1 MATRFDEIMA
11 FHPANRTVFDE
22 MRNNRNQLLPFV
34 GAGLTAPVYKGWNDA
49 LRELGKLLGDAEA
62 EAELERLLRAG
73 KPLEAAGFLEKQR
86 GGNNLLRDFIGY
98 FSLEKYRNMP
108 EAGRKGMA
116 VQLLPLLFPCPVLT
130 TNFDEVLE
138 QVYLLRNGRNL
149 PVLSPTSGNL
159 RTQATQLRQS
169 PCLFK
174 LHGSVSDTLA
184 DFDTLVFTPAQYDR
198 HYAPGSPVRKALADF
213 LNRRSLLFLGCGLEK
228 DRTVDVL
235 RDCAAPGS
243 VHFAIL
249 DCEAERK
256 NERLRELDRLNIR
269 AIVYPKGEYDAV
281 RVILEQLLQETD
293 PEAYRRLP
301 LRLSELSAPPENVF
315 HYKSRMS
322 AFSGR
327 ETELQALLDFVTT
340 DPGLPFRWWAL
351 TGPGGSGKSRLALEL
366 RDRVAERGGWD
377 CHVLTQTDYDDLS
390 RALDNR
396 PRCTLLVA
404 DYVQAHAREL
414 GRAMQGLLDQPRS
427 APLRLLL
434 VERSGKAPDADLA
447 GFDWVAQLYED
458 VHDKSKLKRRCYRD
472 SFLEL
477 DPLADAPLKAV
488 MRSFAEKQ
496 REQGKAH
503 ALPGEADCQ
512 MLLDKLDE
520 IDPGLRRPLYA
531 LFLTDAWMD
540 GQDVTHWDR
549 ERAMDE
555 ILDRE
560 ARLLDERIRQV
571 AGQSR
576 ANRALLAACLDLQRF
591 ATARTGSAE
600 PGELPSR
607 CPAQYKLIAQAA
619 EWAGLEAPAD
629 FLQSVGLADA
639 ARLRPLEPDLL
650 GGYFVLRWLL
660 AERNADKRLDFLRRV
675 WKQMFP
681 AVVFF
686 DRLRSDHGHLL
697 NERPE
702 AWLRVLPSP
711 EELELPED
719 AASALWYVGLT
730 VNVIAECSHAET
742 CRKLADR
749 LEALHGDY
757 PGHAEIA
764 LTFARG
770 LVNLSARQGEAEAA
784 GTVDRLEALHGDYPE
799 QAEIALE
806 FAKGLVNLISKQN
819 AAEAAGTLSRL
830 KALHRAFR
838 GQAEIALAFAM
849 GLFNLSNKQDAAEAA
864 GMVDRREALHG
875 DYPKDA
881 EIALRFAKGLV
892 NLSCEQDAAEAAGT
906 VKRLKALHGAFP
918 GQAEIALAF
927 AMGLVNLS
935 AKQDAAEAAGTVK
948 RLEDDLYKKNS
959 KDPEIALEFAK
970 GLAILFAEYLKERN
984 QKKAAATLGRLEI
997 LHQQHPDNAEI
1008 AQHIA
1013 ELYALLE
1020 KLRARLS

>member
-62 EAELERLLRAG
+62 EAELERLLQAG

-108 EAGRKGMA
+108 EAGRKRMA

-198 HYAPGSPVRKALADF
+198 HYAPGSPVRQALADF

-256 NERLRELDRLNIR
+256 NERLRELDKLHIR
-269 AIVYPKGEYDAV
+269 VIVYPKGEYDAV

-293 PEAYRRLP
+293 PEAYPRLP

-327 ETELQALLDFVTT
+327 EPELQALLDFVTT
-340 DPGLPFRWWAL
+340 DPGLPFRWWAV

-366 RDRVAERGGWD
+366 RDRVAELEGWD

-390 RALDNR
+390 RALENR

-414 GRAMQGLLDQPRS
+414 GRAMQRLLDQPRS

-458 VHDKSKLKRRCYRD
+458 VHDKSKLKR
-472 SFLEL
+472 
-477 DPLADAPLKAV
+477 PLSPGQLFGAEPTGRRAAEGGDAL
-488 MRSFAEKQ
+488 
-496 REQGKAH
+496 
-503 ALPGEADCQ
+503 
-512 MLLDKLDE
+512 
-520 IDPGLRRPLYA
+520 LRRKAAGTGQGPRPAGGSGLP
-531 LFLTDAWMD
+531 DA
-540 GQDVTHWDR
+540 
-549 ERAMDE
+549 
-555 ILDRE
+555 
-560 ARLLDERIRQV
+560 
-571 AGQSR
+571 AGQ
-576 ANRALLAACLDLQRF
+576 A
-591 ATARTGSAE
+591 GSDR
-600 PGELPSR
+600 PRPPPS
-607 CPAQYKLIAQAA
+607 P
-619 EWAGLEAPAD
+619 
-629 FLQSVGLADA
+629 
-639 ARLRPLEPDLL
+639 LRPLSH
-650 GGYFVLRWLL
+650 R
-660 AERNADKRLDFLRRV
+660 RLDGRAGRDPLE
-675 WKQMFP
+675 P
-681 AVVFF
+681 GAG
-686 DRLRSDHGHLL
+686 HG
-697 NERPE
+697 RD
-702 AWLRVLPSP
+702 S
-711 EELELPED
+711 
-719 AASALWYVGLT
+719 G
-730 VNVIAECSHAET
+730 
-742 CRKLADR
+742 
-749 LEALHGDY
+749 
-757 PGHAEIA
+757 PGGR
-764 LTFARG
+764 T
-770 LVNLSARQGEAEAA
+770 
-784 GTVDRLEALHGDYPE
+784 
-799 QAEIALE
+799 
-806 FAKGLVNLISKQN
+806 
-819 AAEAAGTLSRL
+819 
-830 KALHRAFR
+830 
-838 GQAEIALAFAM
+838 
-849 GLFNLSNKQDAAEAA
+849 
-864 GMVDRREALHG
+864 
-875 DYPKDA
+875 
-881 EIALRFAKGLV
+881 
-892 NLSCEQDAAEAAGT
+892 
-906 VKRLKALHGAFP
+906 P
-918 GQAEIALAF
+918 G
-927 AMGLVNLS
+927 
-935 AKQDAAEAAGTVK
+935 
-948 RLEDDLYKKNS
+948 
-959 KDPEIALEFAK
+959 
-970 GLAILFAEYLKERN
+970 
-984 QKKAAATLGRLEI
+984 
-997 LHQQHPDNAEI
+997 
-1008 AQHIA
+1008 
-1013 ELYALLE
+1013 
-1020 KLRARLS
+1020 

>member
-62 EAELERLLRAG
+62 EAELDRLLRAG
-73 KPLEAAGFLEKQR
+73 KPLESAGFLEKQR

-108 EAGRKGMA
+108 EAGRKRMA

-149 PVLSPTSGNL
+149 PILSPTSGNL

-184 DFDTLVFTPAQYDR
+184 DFDTLVFTPTQYDR
-198 HYAPGSPVRKALADF
+198 HYAPGSPVRQALADF

-249 DCEAERK
+249 DCEAARK
-256 NERLRELDRLNIR
+256 NERLRELDRLHIR
-269 AIVYPKGEYDAV
+269 AIVYPKGAYDAV

-293 PEAYRRLP
+293 PEAYPRLP

-327 ETELQALLDFVTT
+327 ETELQDLLDFVTT

-366 RDRVAERGGWD
+366 RERVAELEGWD

-390 RALDNR
+390 RALENR
-396 PRCTLLVA
+396 PRCTLLIA

-434 VERSGKAPDADLA
+434 VERSGKAPDADAA

-477 DPLADAPLKAV
+477 DPLADTPLKAV

-560 ARLLDERIRQV
+560 EGRLDERIRQV
-571 AGQSR
+571 TKSDTK
-576 ANRALLAACLDLQRF
+576 NLALCNACLDLYRF
-591 ATARTGSAE
+591 ATARIGFAE
-600 PGELPSR
+600 PGELPSL
-607 CPAQYKLIAQAA
+607 CPDQYGRIAQAK
-619 EWAGLEAPAD
+619 EQAGLEASAD

-650 GGYFVLRWLL
+650 GEYFVLRWLL

-675 WKQMFP
+675 WNQAEDAF
-681 AVVFF
+681 VFF

-697 NERPE
+697 NECPE
-702 AWLRVLPSP
+702 DWLRVLPPP
-711 EELELPED
+711 EELELRED
-719 AASALWYVGLT
+719 VASALWYAKLT
-730 VNVIAECSHAET
+730 VNATYECSHAKT

-749 LEALHGDY
+749 LEALHGAYPGNAEIALTFAKGLVNLSNAQNVTERARTVKRLEALHRAY

-764 LTFARG
+764 LEFAQG
-770 LVNLSARQGEAEAA
+770 LVNLSAEQDAAEAAKTVDRLAALHRAFPGHAEIALAFAQGLFNLSLKQDAAEAA
-784 GTVDRLEALHGDYPE
+784 GTVDRLAALHGD
-799 QAEIALE
+799 
-806 FAKGLVNLISKQN
+806 
-819 AAEAAGTLSRL
+819 
-830 KALHRAFR
+830 
-838 GQAEIALAFAM
+838 
-849 GLFNLSNKQDAAEAA
+849 
-864 GMVDRREALHG
+864 
-875 DYPKDA
+875 
-881 EIALRFAKGLV
+881 
-892 NLSCEQDAAEAAGT
+892 
-906 VKRLKALHGAFP
+906 FP

-927 AMGLVNLS
+927 ARGLVNLS
-935 AKQDAAEAAGTVK
+935 AKQDAAEA
-948 RLEDDLYKKNS
+948 
-959 KDPEIALEFAK
+959 
-970 GLAILFAEYLKERN
+970 
-984 QKKAAATLGRLEI
+984 
-997 LHQQHPDNAEI
+997 
-1008 AQHIA
+1008 
-1013 ELYALLE
+1013 
-1020 KLRARLS
+1020 

>member
-62 EAELERLLRAG
+62 EAELERLLQAG

-108 EAGRKGMA
+108 EAGRKRMA
-116 VQLLPLLFPCPVLT
+116 VQLLSLLFPCPVLT

-149 PVLSPTSGNL
+149 PVLSPTSENL
-159 RTQATQLRQS
+159 RNQAARLRQS

-198 HYAPGSPVRKALADF
+198 HYAPGSPVRQALADF

-249 DCEAERK
+249 DCEAAQK
-256 NERLRELDRLNIR
+256 NERLRELDKLHIR
-269 AIVYPKGEYDAV
+269 AIVYPKGAYDAV

-293 PEAYRRLP
+293 PEAYPRLP

-377 CHVLTQTDYDDLS
+377 CHVLTQTDYADLPG
-390 RALDNR
+390 ALR
-396 PRCTLLVA
+396 QRFGKTLLIA

-434 VERSGKAPDADLA
+434 VERSGKAPDADA
-447 GFDWVAQLYED
+447 TGFDWVAQLYED

-477 DPLADAPLKAV
+477 DPLDDAPLKAV

-503 ALPGEADCQ
+503 ALPGEADCR
-512 MLLDKLDE
+512 MLLDKLDR

-540 GQDVTHWDR
+540 GQDVTHWNR

-555 ILDRE
+555 ILVRE

-571 AGQSR
+571 TGSSAR
-576 ANRALLAACLDLQRF
+576 NTALWNACLDLQRL
-591 ATARTGSAE
+591 ATARLGTVK
-600 PGELPSR
+600 PGALAAL
-607 CPAQYKLIAQAA
+607 CPGQYRRVAQAA
-619 EWAGLEAPAD
+619 EQAGLEDPAE

-639 ARLRPLEPDLL
+639 ERLHPLEPDLL
-650 GGYFVLRWLL
+650 GEYFVLRWLL
-660 AERNADKRLDFLRRV
+660 KEPGEDKRLDFLRRV
-675 WKQMFP
+675 WRQALP
-681 AVVFF
+681 ATFF
-686 DRLRSDHGHLL
+686 FYRLRADHRNLL
-697 NERPE
+697 NEAPQH
-702 AWLRVLPSP
+702 WLRLFPKP
-711 EELELPED
+711 EKIYIQANLVTAMAYAMSMVN
-719 AASALWYVGLT
+719 AAAKCT
-730 VNVIAECSHAET
+730 QAET
-742 CRKLADR
+742 SQILAEHQES
-749 LEALHGDY
+749 LL
-757 PGHAEIA
+757 GHFPKNPDIA
-764 LTFARG
+764 L
-770 LVNLSARQGEAEAA
+770 
-784 GTVDRLEALHGDYPE
+784 
-799 QAEIALE
+799 
-806 FAKGLVNLISKQN
+806 
-819 AAEAAGTLSRL
+819 
-830 KALHRAFR
+830 
-838 GQAEIALAFAM
+838 M
-849 GLFNLSNKQDAAEAA
+849 
-864 GMVDRREALHG
+864 
-875 DYPKDA
+875 
-881 EIALRFAKGLV
+881 FAKGLV
-892 NLSCEQDAAEAAGT
+892 NLSIKQDPVDAAET
-906 VKRLKALHGAFP
+906 VDHIEALLGR
-918 GQAEIALAF
+918 F
-927 AMGLVNLS
+927 A
-935 AKQDAAEAAGTVK
+935 
-948 RLEDDLYKKNS
+948 KNP
-959 KDPEIALEFAK
+959 DVALEFSK
-970 GLAILFAEYLKERN
+970 GLAFLFLKQAAPEKVVTLIRLAVLYLKY
-984 QKKAAATLGRLEI
+984 
-997 LHQQHPDNAEI
+997 PDSAEI
-1008 AQHIA
+1008 AQVIRLLA
-1013 ELYALLE
+1013 EYV
-1020 KLRARLS
+1020 S

>member
-11 FHPANRTVFDE
+11 FHRANRTVFDE

-86 GGNNLLRDFIGY
+86 GSNNLLRDFIGY
-98 FSLEKYRNMP
+98 FSLEKYRNMT
-108 EAGRKGMA
+108 EDERKGMA

-159 RTQATQLRQS
+159 RSQATQLRQS

-184 DFDTLVFTPAQYDR
+184 DFDTLVFTPAQYRR
-198 HYAPGSPVRKALADF
+198 HYAWFSPVRRALKDF
-213 LNRRSLLFLGCGLEK
+213 LMRRPLLFLGCSLEK
-228 DRTVDVL
+228 DRTVQVI
-235 RDCAAPGS
+235 RRCAKPGS

-249 DCEAERK
+249 DCEAAQK
-256 NERLRELDRLNIR
+256 NERLRELDKLHIR

-293 PEAYRRLP
+293 PEAYPRLP
-301 LRLSELSAPPENVF
+301 LRLSELSAPPENDF

-327 ETELQALLDFVTT
+327 ETELQDLLDFVTT

-366 RDRVAERGGWD
+366 RDRVAELEGWD

-390 RALDNR
+390 RALENR

-434 VERSGKAPDADLA
+434 VERSGKAPDADAA
-447 GFDWVAQLYED
+447 GFDWVVQLYED

-477 DPLADAPLKAV
+477 DPLDDAPLMQV

-503 ALPGEADCQ
+503 ALPEDSDCQ

-549 ERAMDE
+549 EQAMDE

-571 AGQSR
+571 TGQSR
-576 ANRALLAACLDLQRF
+576 ANRTLLAACLDLQRF
-591 ATARTGSAE
+591 ATARIGYAE

-619 EWAGLEAPAD
+619 EQAGLEAPAD

-650 GGYFVLRWLL
+650 GEYFVLRWLL
-660 AERNADKRLDFLRRV
+660 AERNADKRLDFLRRI
-675 WKQMFP
+675 WKHADDAFI
-681 AVVFF
+681 FF
-686 DRLRSDHGHLL
+686 ARLSSDHGHLL

-702 AWLRVLPSP
+702 HWLRVLPPP
-711 EELELPED
+711 EDLELRED
-719 AASALWYVGLT
+719 VASALWYAKLT
-730 VNVIAECSHAET
+730 VNAIAECSHAEI
-742 CRKLADR
+742 CRKLTDR
-749 LEALHGDY
+749 LEALHGAYPGQAEIALQFAKGLVNLSHDQDAAEAAGTVERLADLHGAY

-764 LTFARG
+764 LW
-770 LVNLSARQGEAEAA
+770 
-784 GTVDRLEALHGDYPE
+784 
-799 QAEIALE
+799 
-806 FAKGLVNLISKQN
+806 
-819 AAEAAGTLSRL
+819 
-830 KALHRAFR
+830 
-838 GQAEIALAFAM
+838 
-849 GLFNLSNKQDAAEAA
+849 
-864 GMVDRREALHG
+864 
-875 DYPKDA
+875 
-881 EIALRFAKGLV
+881 FAKGLV
-892 NLSCEQDAAEAAGT
+892 NLSAEQDAAEAAGT
-906 VKRLKALHGAFP
+906 LARLEALHRAYP
-918 GQAEIALAF
+918 GHA
-927 AMGLVNLS
+927 
-935 AKQDAAEAAGTVK
+935 
-948 RLEDDLYKKNS
+948 
-959 KDPEIALEFAK
+959 EIALEFAD
-970 GLAILFAEYLKERN
+970 GLFNLSLQYLLV
-984 QKKAAATLGRLEI
+984 QAPQKAAATLARLSA
-997 LHQQHPDNAEI
+997 LHRQHPDNAEI
-1008 AQHIA
+1008 AQRITELHA
-1013 ELYALLE
+1013 LQELYALL
-1020 KLRARLS
+1020 S

>member
-49 LRELGKLLGDAEA
+49 LRELGKLLGDSAD
-62 EAELERLLRAG
+62 EAELDRLLRAG
-73 KPLEAAGFLEKQR
+73 KPLEAAGFLEARR

-108 EAGRKGMA
+108 EARRKRMA

-198 HYAPGSPVRKALADF
+198 HYAPGSPVRQALADF

-256 NERLRELDRLNIR
+256 NERLRELDRLHIR
-269 AIVYPKGEYDAV
+269 AIVYPKGAYDAV

-301 LRLSELSAPPENVF
+301 LRLSELSAPPENDF

-327 ETELQALLDFVTT
+327 DAELQALLDFVTT
-340 DPGLPFRWWAL
+340 DPGLPFRWWAV

-366 RDRVAERGGWD
+366 RDRVAELEGWD

-390 RALDNR
+390 RALENR

-414 GRAMQGLLDQPRS
+414 GRAMQGLLDRPRS

-477 DPLADAPLKAV
+477 DPLANAPLMQV

-512 MLLDKLDE
+512 MLLDKLDR

-560 ARLLDERIRQV
+560 EERLDKRVRQV
-571 AGQSR
+571 TGNGK
-576 ANRALLAACLDLQRF
+576 ANPALLSACLDLYRL
-591 ATARTGSAE
+591 ATARIGYAE
-600 PGELPSR
+600 PGELTSL
-607 CPAQYKLIAQAA
+607 CPDQYGRAERAA
-619 EWAGLEAPAD
+619 EQAGLEASAD

-650 GGYFVLRWLL
+650 GEYFVLRWLL

-675 WKQMFP
+675 WKHADDAFI
-681 AVVFF
+681 FF
-686 DRLRSDHGHLL
+686 ARLSSDHGHLL

-702 AWLRVLPSP
+702 HWLRLLPPP
-711 EELELPED
+711 EALGLRDD
-719 AASALWYVGLT
+719 AASALWYAMLT
-730 VNVIAECSHAET
+730 VNAIAECSHAEI
-742 CRKLADR
+742 CRELTDR
-749 LEALHGDY
+749 LEALHGAYPGHAEIALAFAKGLVNLSNAQNVTERAKTVDRLEALHGAYPGHAEIALAFAKGLFNLSNAQNVTERAKTVDRLEALHGAYPGQAEIALEFANGLVNLSAEQDAAEAAGTVERLAALHGAYPGNAEIALEFAKGLFNLSAEQDAAEAAGTVDRLAALHGAY

-764 LTFARG
+764 LTFA
-770 LVNLSARQGEAEAA
+770 
-784 GTVDRLEALHGDYPE
+784 
-799 QAEIALE
+799 
-806 FAKGLVNLISKQN
+806 KGLV
-819 AAEAAGTLSRL
+819 
-830 KALHRAFR
+830 
-838 GQAEIALAFAM
+838 
-849 GLFNLSNKQDAAEAA
+849 NLSNKQDAAEAA
-864 GMVDRREALHG
+864 
-875 DYPKDA
+875 K
-881 EIALRFAKGLV
+881 
-892 NLSCEQDAAEAAGT
+892 T
-906 VKRLKALHGAFP
+906 VERLAALHGAYP
-918 GQAEIALAF
+918 GHAEIALAF
-927 AMGLVNLS
+927 ARGLVILS
-935 AKQDAAEAAGTVK
+935 LKYL
-948 RLEDDLYKKNS
+948 LEQA
-959 KDPEIALEFAK
+959 P
-970 GLAILFAEYLKERN
+970 
-984 QKKAAATLGRLEI
+984 QKAAATLARLLA
-997 LHQQHPDNAEI
+997 LHRQHHDNDGI
-1008 AQHIA
+1008 AQEIR
-1013 ELYALLE
+1013 ELTELMKRYTLLP
-1020 KLRARLS
+1020 

>member
-62 EAELERLLRAG
+62 EAELERLLQAG

-108 EAGRKGMA
+108 EAGRKRMA

-198 HYAPGSPVRKALADF
+198 HYAPGSPVRQALADF

-256 NERLRELDRLNIR
+256 NERLRELDKLHIR

-281 RVILEQLLQETD
+281 RVILERLLQETD

-390 RALDNR
+390 RALENR
-396 PRCTLLVA
+396 PRCTLLIA

-434 VERSGKAPDADLA
+434 VERGGKAPDADLA

-477 DPLADAPLKAV
+477 DPLDDAPLKAV

-503 ALPGEADCQ
+503 ALPGEADCR

-571 AGQSR
+571 TGQSR
-576 ANRALLAACLDLQRF
+576 ANRTLLAACLDLQRF

-619 EWAGLEAPAD
+619 ERAGLEAPAD
-629 FLQSVGLADA
+629 FLQSVGLSDA

-650 GGYFVLRWLL
+650 GEYFVLRWLL
-660 AERNADKRLDFLRRV
+660 AERDADKRLDFLRRV
-675 WKQMFP
+675 WKHADDAFI
-681 AVVFF
+681 FF
-686 DRLRSDHGHLL
+686 ARLSSDHGHLL

-702 AWLRVLPSP
+702 HWLRVLPSP
-711 EELELPED
+711 EALELPED
-719 AASALWYVGLT
+719 AASAVRYAMLT
-730 VNVIAECSHAET
+730 VNATYECSHAET
-742 CRKLADR
+742 CRKLTDR
-749 LEALHGDY
+749 LEALHGAYPGHAEIALRFAKGLFNLSNAQNVTERAKTVDRLEALHRAY

-764 LTFARG
+764 LTFAQG
-770 LVNLSARQGEAEAA
+770 LV
-784 GTVDRLEALHGDYPE
+784 
-799 QAEIALE
+799 
-806 FAKGLVNLISKQN
+806 
-819 AAEAAGTLSRL
+819 
-830 KALHRAFR
+830 
-838 GQAEIALAFAM
+838 
-849 GLFNLSNKQDAAEAA
+849 NLSNKQDAAEAA
-864 GMVDRREALHG
+864 GTVERLEALHG
-875 DYPKDA
+875 AYPGHA
-881 EIALRFAKGLV
+881 EIALEFAKGLF
-892 NLSCEQDAAEAAGT
+892 NLSAEQDAAEAAGT
-906 VKRLKALHGAFP
+906 VARLEALHGAYP
-918 GQAEIALAF
+918 GHAEIALAF
-927 AMGLVNLS
+927 A
-935 AKQDAAEAAGTVK
+935 
-948 RLEDDLYKKNS
+948 
-959 KDPEIALEFAK
+959 K
-970 GLAILFAEYLKERN
+970 GLFILSLKYLLE
-984 QKKAAATLGRLEI
+984 QASQKAAATL
-997 LHQQHPDNAEI
+997 
-1008 AQHIA
+1008 
-1013 ELYALLE
+1013 
-1020 KLRARLS
+1020 ARLSALHRQHHDNDGIAQEIRELTELMKRYTLLP

>member
-1 MATRFDEIMA
+1 MAITFDQIMA
-11 FHPANRTVFDE
+11 FHPGNQAVFNAILKNRV
-22 MRNNRNQLLPFV
+22 QLLPFV
-34 GAGLTAPVYKGWNDA
+34 GAGLTAPVYGGWADA
-49 LRELGKLLGDAEA
+49 LRHLGKLLGDASD
-62 EAELERLLRAG
+62 EAELDRLLQAG
-73 KPLEAAGFLEKQR
+73 EMLEAAGFLEARR
-86 GGNNLLRDFIGY
+86 GGNNLVYDLIGY
-98 FSLEKYRNMP
+98 FSLEKYRQTP
-108 EAGRKGMA
+108 PAVREGMA
-116 VQLLPLLFPCPVLT
+116 VQLLPRLFPCPVLT

-138 QVYLLRNGRNL
+138 QVYSRWNGRTF
-149 PVLSPTSGNL
+149 PVLSPTSPNL
-159 RTQATQLRQS
+159 RNQAVLLRQS

-174 LHGSVSDTLA
+174 LHGSVSDTLT

-198 HYAPGSPVRKALADF
+198 HYAPGSPVRQALADF

-249 DCEAERK
+249 DCEEERK
-256 NERLRELDRLNIR
+256 NERLRELDRLHIR

-281 RVILEQLLQETD
+281 RVILERLLQETD

-327 ETELQALLDFVTT
+327 ETELQDLLDFVTT
-340 DPGLPFRWWAL
+340 DPGLPFRWWAV

-390 RALDNR
+390 RALENR
-396 PRCTLLVA
+396 PRCTLLVT

-414 GRAMQGLLDQPRS
+414 GRAMQGLLEQSRS

-434 VERSGKAPDADLA
+434 VERSGQTPDADAA

-458 VHDKSKLKRRCYRD
+458 VHDTGGLRRRCYRD

-496 REQGKAH
+496 REQGKDH
-503 ALPGEADCQ
+503 ALPEDSDCQ

-531 LFLTDAWMD
+531 LVLTDAWMD
-540 GQDVTHWDR
+540 GQDVTHWNR

-560 ARLLDERIRQV
+560 SRLLDERIRQV
-571 AGQSR
+571 TGQSR
-576 ANRALLAACLDLQRF
+576 ANRTLLAACLDLYRF

-619 EWAGLEAPAD
+619 ERAGLEASAD
-629 FLQSVGLADA
+629 FLQSIGLADA

-650 GGYFVLRWLL
+650 GEYFVLRWLL

-675 WKQMFP
+675 WKQMLP
-681 AVVFF
+681 AVIFF

-702 AWLRVLPSP
+702 HWLRLLPPP
-711 EELELPED
+711 EALGLRDD
-719 AASALWYVGLT
+719 AASALWYAMLT
-730 VNVIAECSHAET
+730 VNAIAECSHAEI
-742 CRKLADR
+742 CRELTDR
-749 LEALHGDY
+749 LAALHGAY

-764 LTFARG
+764 LEFAKG
-770 LVNLSARQGEAEAA
+770 LVNLSATQDAAEAA
-784 GTVDRLEALHGDYPE
+784 GTVERLAALHRAYPG

-806 FAKGLVNLISKQN
+806 FAKGLVNLSTKQN
-819 AAEAAGTLSRL
+819 AAER
-830 KALHRAFR
+830 
-838 GQAEIALAFAM
+838 
-849 GLFNLSNKQDAAEAA
+849 
-864 GMVDRREALHG
+864 
-875 DYPKDA
+875 
-881 EIALRFAKGLV
+881 
-892 NLSCEQDAAEAAGT
+892 AGT
-906 VKRLKALHGAFP
+906 VARLEALHGAFP
-918 GQAEIALAF
+918 GQAEIALEF
-927 AMGLVNLS
+927 AKGLFNLS
-935 AKQDAAEAAGTVK
+935 LKQDAAEAAGTVA
-948 RLEDDLYKKNS
+948 RLEALHGAY
-959 KDPEIALEFAK
+959 PGQAEIALEFAK
-970 GLAILFAEYLKERN
+970 GLVNLSAEQDAAEAAGTVERLAALHGAFPGQAEIALVFAMGLGNLCLKYFLERNPEEAVAILN
-984 QKKAAATLGRLEI
+984 RLVN
-997 LHQQHPDNAEI
+997 LHEQHPDNAEI
-1008 AQHIA
+1008 TQV
-1013 ELYALLE
+1013 LL
-1020 KLRARLS
+1020 KLLTLPS